1 MYELDLTFAHSCFYS
16 DLSRR
21 FSKAKFSLWPGLR
34 TLFFEARTEDHS
46 EWRRMNKEFDRLAS
60 LKGSRV
66 LQKASNEGGYQV
78 LMAAPAGGLRGSSID
93 MVTASDCLFIPPVIL
108 EAGKE
113 RYRIVAFD
121 RGGAGRLLAKFRA
134 QGKAE
139 ITHRA
144 ELSRGAAFQGAVPPF
159 FDPFSKMTS
168 LQLAALATSMAMGYY
183 GSPRRISTGEI
194 AAALGVP
201 RTTFQQRRRS
211 AEAKLMAALAPMILT
226 RAEFAPFREKKPSKK
241 PLD

>member
-34 TLFFEARTEDHS
+34 TLFFEARTEDRR
-46 EWRRMNKEFDRLAS
+46 EWRRMNKEFDRLAN

-66 LQKASNEGGYQV
+66 LQNASKEGGYQL

-108 EAGKE
+108 EAGEE

-121 RGGAGRLLAKFRA
+121 RGGAGRLLARFRA
-134 QGKAE
+134 QGKGRDNAQNIVASASLGGKVHLE
-139 ITHRA
+139 
-144 ELSRGAAFQGAVPPF
+144 EAARVLP
-159 FDPFSKMTS
+159 K
-168 LQLAALATSMAMGYY
+168 SMYE
-183 GSPRRISTGEI
+183 PE
-194 AAALGVP
+194 
-201 RTTFQQRRRS
+201 
-211 AEAKLMAALAPMILT
+211 
-226 RAEFAPFREKKPSKK
+226 
-241 PLD
+241 